1 MSEWSDLID
10 SQMETISLN
19 FQLLLAMI
27 SRNRTSIGDLIELL
41 ATTEGVDQT
50 ALGKI
55 ADEMEKADEKIIS
68 MAEVMSAKP

>member
-1 MSEWSDLID
+1 MSERLDLID

-27 SRNRTSIGDLIELL
+27 SRNRTLIGDLIALL
-41 ATTEGVDQT
+41 ATTEGIDQE

-55 ADEMEKADEKIIS
+55 ADEMEKADEKILS
-68 MAEVMSAKP
+68 MAEVMNAKP